1 MVGILFA
8 MLCWALW
15 YLAPHNISMLL
26 APAYSHF
33 SGLKITWLVQFFGTL
48 AGLAFFNGLH
58 QMHIT
63 GTGDSPQYRGPYDKK
78 PARPSQLRRN
88 K

>member
-15 YLAPHNISMLL
+15 HLAPHNILMLL

-33 SGLKITWLVQFFGTL
+33 SGLKIAWLVQFFGIL

-58 QMHIT
+58 QIHRT
-63 GTGDSPQYRGPYDKK
+63 RTGDNPQYRGPYDKK